1 MRKIRETMRL
11 HLECGQSANWIAA
24 SLGIAR
30 SVVQQYLRR
39 AKSHELSWPLPE
51 ELDDTDLERMLYPG
65 PGAGNRHPD
74 PDWESIHREL
84 RRPGVTRELLWTEYC
99 EQVTNA
105 YSYGQFCRV
114 YKRWAKKVNLV
125 MRQEHR
131 AGEKLF
137 VDFAGP
143 TLPITNPGTGEI
155 TQAQLFVA
163 VLGASNYTY
172 AEACASQE
180 IDNWIAAH
188 MRTFEYL
195 GGVSELVIP
204 DNLKSAVTKADRYE
218 PKLNERYHRM
228 AQHYNTAIMPARS
241 KKPKDKAP
249 AEKGVQL
256 VERWIIAVLRN
267 RTFFSLTELNGVIAE
282 LLRSL
287 NSKPFKRLEGS
298 RKSWFE
304 AVDKPALKQLPQTR
318 FEDARWLRMR
328 VGNDYHINVD
338 GNWYSVP
345 YQLALEEVDVRVTP
359 KTVEILH
366 GGKRVASHKAGKSST
381 KREHRTKAHQYMGD
395 WSKERILSWG
405 RQIGPATSHLVEQV
419 LQRSRHDQIGIRACL
434 GLLSLH
440 KEYGQERL
448 EAACR
453 RAATAGSWSVSSLRS
468 MLKHGLDQQLQQL
481 VIPDLHHIIHA
492 NIRGAKYFRGE
503 PKNAHAT
510 DN

>member
-1 MRKIRETMRL
+1 MRKIRDTLRL
-11 HLECGQSANWIAA
+11 HFECGQSANKIAT
-24 SLGIAR
+24 SLSMAR
-30 SVVQQYLRR
+30 SVVQECLRR
-39 AKSHELSWPLPE
+39 AKAHAVNWPLPND
-51 ELDDTDLERMLYPG
+51 LDDTDLERILYPG
-65 PGAGNRHPD
+65 PMPSKGPAE
-74 PDWESIHREL
+74 PDWEYVHREL
-84 RRPGVTRELLWTEYC
+84 RRPGVSRELLWTEYC
-99 EQVTNA
+99 ERVSKA
-105 YSYGQFCRV
+105 YSYGQYCRV
-114 YKRWAKKVNLV
+114 YRRWAKKLNLV

-143 TLPITNPGTGEI
+143 TLPITNPETGEI

-180 IDNWIAAH
+180 VDNWIAAH
-188 MRTFEYL
+188 IRTFEYI
-195 GGVSELVIP
+195 GGVTELVIP
-204 DNLKSAVTKADRYE
+204 DNLKSAVTKPHRYE
-218 PKLNERYHRM
+218 PELNQRYHRL
-228 AQHYNTAIMPARS
+228 AQHYNTAVMPARS
-241 KKPKDKAP
+241 RKPRDKAP

-256 VERWIIAVLRN
+256 VERWVVAVLRN
-267 RTFFSLTELNGVIAE
+267 RTFFSLTELNGAIAE
-282 LLRSL
+282 LLTSL
-287 NSKPFKRLEGS
+287 NSKSFKKLEGS

-318 FEDARWLRMR
+318 FEDARWLRTR
-328 VGNDYHINVD
+328 AGNDYHVNVD
-338 GNWYSVP
+338 GYWYSVP
-345 YQLALEEVDVRVTP
+345 YQLAFEEVDVRVTA

-395 WSKERILSWG
+395 WSKDRILSWG
-405 RQIGPATSHLVEQV
+405 RQVGPATSHLVEQV
-419 LQRSRHDQIGIRACL
+419 LQRSRHVQIGIRACL

-440 KEYGQERL
+440 KEFGQHRL

-468 MLKHGLDQQLQQL
+468 MLKHGLDQQIQQL
-481 VIPDLHHIIHA
+481 VIPDLHHIVHS

-503 PKNAHAT
+503 TKNASTT